1 MANLM
6 KTKES
11 NYVNVLQ
18 KRKTR
23 NSNRMKVQKKKVTK
37 TNFELIMAVIKIV
50 RDVKVE
56 FRLN

>member
-1 MANLM
+1 M

-11 NYVNVLQ
+11 TYVNVLQ

-37 TNFELIMAVIKIV
+37 TNFELIMAVIKVV